1 VFHEQSPVVVDAIQ
15 SLTAGKRL
23 QERFYSFWRRSLAVC
38 CGNLIGI
45 LQRADRFNYLFLLKY

>member
-1 VFHEQSPVVVDAIQ
+1 VVVDAIQ

-23 QERFYSFWRRSLAVC
+23 QERFYSFWWRSLAVC